1 MDRLLGADS
10 LLFGSNV
17 VYFGANSVQI
27 QLMREEELRERV
39 TKLLWGGR
47 TDVDG
52 VIDLIQSQKLAY
64 AEQETI
70 KLASHLA
77 YMAGEFEGMTGHK
90 SAYLLKNWPA
100 YKSMSE
106 QRERNHV

>member
-1 MDRLLGADS
+1 MDTEATNKDD
-10 LLFGSNV
+10 
-17 VYFGANSVQI
+17 
-27 QLMREEELRERV
+27 LRERLRNLPR
-39 TKLLWGGR
+39 TSR
-47 TDVDG
+47 TDTRYP
-52 VIDLIQSQKLAY
+52 IDAYEDDLVQIIIQYGLEQRKE